1 MVWGF
6 PAEALNGRPAPVTTR
21 GAHAWERFGTPQ
33 VCGAIGGYATP
44 ADTAQGV
51 PPMPTLDMRG
61 CVPGRMPSTLLPG
74 PLPATPHRGTPG
86 GR

>member
-44 ADTAQGV
+44 ADTAQG
-51 PPMPTLDMRG
+51 G
-61 CVPGRMPSTLLPG
+61 
-74 PLPATPHRGTPG
+74 APHADA
-86 GR
+86 